1 MTAFEIPT
9 VVTARLRL
17 RAFRAG
23 DLDAYAAM
31 QANPEAMRYLFTG
44 QTANRVQVWLT
55 MLAFTGSRPLR
66 APAPPA
72 RRMKRSSA
80 GSSRRASKPSAAGH
94 GRGNR
99 NSG

>member
-1 MTAFEIPT
+1 MTDGWRRGCGRFAPRISMPI
-9 VVTARLRL
+9 AL
-17 RAFRAG
+17 
-23 DLDAYAAM
+23 M
-31 QANPEAMRYLFTG
+31 QADPEVMRHLSTLFTG
-44 QTANRVQVWLT
+44 QTANRIQVWLT

-66 APAPPA
+66 VPAPPA

-80 GSSRRASKPSAAGH
+80 GSSRRASKPSATGQ